1 MNKEEL
7 KELINMGES
16 EKVEFKSGLSEWKKA
31 LETLSAFS
39 WKKGGLVIF
48 GVSPTGK
55 VIGINI
61 GKGTIEDLANKIKQ
75 NSDPKLYPSIKVCEI
90 EEKKIIIVKIE
101 KISDEPVL
109 VFGRGYK
116 RVGKSTHQTS
126 REEYKK
132 VILEKHEREFDSE
145 VCENAS
151 LEDIDEK
158 AVDWFRKRYREVKK
172 KELGNDTDILK
183 SLNCVK
189 EVHGET
195 KISNAG
201 ILLFGKNPQRFFP
214 NSAIRMAIY
223 PGRKVGVEHIDIKE
237 FEGNLFELVDDAEN
251 YIRKFT
257 YSPSTL
263 KPGQI
268 AREEVY
274 EYGIFSLREIIVN
287 AVVHRDYRIRGSKVL
302 IKMFKDRV
310 EFDSPGGFGG
320 NVNESNILEEQFSR
334 NPVIVKVFSKIK
346 YIEEMGEGWNRIID
360 EIKNYPLKFEKKPE
374 IKGNS
379 RVVVSLFSPVL
390 EADGGLGKTIEGLNE
405 GQKKALRYV
414 NEKNKITTKEY
425 VIINPEIRERT
436 ARNDLNDLVRKGVFI
451 KIGATASAY
460 YQLSSAKFGKK
471 RKRVIKMKNKKGLSK
486 QVVLIVGL
494 LVIVLIGIVIAQ
506 LSSLKYELAG
516 LEKEKYYQIELEEIK

>member
-1 MNKEEL
+1 MEDKIEEL
-7 KELINMGES
+7 IKKGES
-16 EKVEFKSGLSEWKKA
+16 ERVEFKTSLSEWKKA
-31 LETLSAFS
+31 LETLAAFS

-48 GVSPTGK
+48 GVSPTGG

-90 EEKKIIIVKIE
+90 EEKEIIVVKIE

-109 VFGRGYK
+109 VFGKGYK
-116 RVGKSTHQTS
+116 RVGKSTHQML
-126 REEYKK
+126 REEYKR

-145 VCENAS
+145 VCEDAS

-158 AVDWFRKRYREVKK
+158 AVDWFRKRYKEVKK
-172 KELGNDTDILK
+172 KELGNSIDILK

-201 ILLFGKNPQRFFP
+201 ILLFGKTPQRFFP

-263 KPGQI
+263 RPGQI

-287 AVVHRDYRIRGSKVL
+287 AVVHRDYRIRGSKIL
-302 IKMFKDRV
+302 IKIYSDKI
-310 EFDSPGGFGG
+310 EYQSPGSLPKGITPD
-320 NVNESNILEEQFSR
+320 NILTEHYLR
-334 NPVIVKVFSKIK
+334 NPSIGKAFSKIE
-346 YIEEMGEGWNRIID
+346 YIEEMGEGWNRII
-360 EIKNYPLKFEKKPE
+360 EEHKKHPLKPKMPE
-374 IKGNS
+374 IQDTGAS
-379 RVVVSLFSPVL
+379 VIVILFSGREVFDVEIEGRELNDRQRKGIQYLRVRKKITRKEYADINKCSDVTAKRDLVKLVEKGVL
-390 EADGGLGKTIEGLNE
+390 RRIGKTG
-405 GQKKALRYV
+405 RYV
-414 NEKNKITTKEY
+414 YYTFKVNGSSNGSSNESKNKI
-425 VIINPEIRERT
+425 N
-436 ARNDLNDLVRKGVFI
+436 
-451 KIGATASAY
+451 S
-460 YQLSSAKFGKK
+460 
-471 RKRVIKMKNKKGLSK
+471 
-486 QVVLIVGL
+486 
-494 LVIVLIGIVIAQ
+494 
-506 LSSLKYELAG
+506 
-516 LEKEKYYQIELEEIK
+516 EKEEKDDVVKR